1 MIGPLVTHHLAEM
14 HPVETAK
21 PPKLPLPRIG
31 EKVTSKRWE
40 MFLSEWQSFSTSNNL
55 QHHGLKSINSYLLH
69 ACDPNLKASV
79 WKQDPKIEEKQ
90 TADVLEIIKNLAVH
104 RVAKNVA
111 ASELFAAKQERDES
125 GVAFAA
131 RLRGMVQLCG
141 FVKKCSCNPQ
151 VDVNF
156 EDIIV
161 LKVFLSGLFDEKVR
175 EDVLGM
181 DVADG
186 KTLDE
191 TVKLVEARE
200 VSSRSSSYRN
210 EAGGLREGRGGT
222 KNDPRLKEKKKCK
235 TCREM
240 FAFNVVFNGKI
251 KAFDI
256 CKTCHLKDKAEKA
269 EKQGGKQQE
278 AGGFGQEPFAF
289 FSGFQQSP
297 EAEDADQIGSFRQK
311 SFSEAV
317 KGGGNSEI
325 KLNNFVFDHSNG
337 WVERPND
344 PHPLMRI
351 KLEVDP
357 EDWKMRGLSDPRCKQ
372 IEESNEADTGAMGD
386 LIGLSQAQ
394 KMGFNESNMV
404 GVNTRF
410 NGINGSPVDITGAV
424 FLKVLA
430 MDDAEREVFTKA
442 MFYVSHP
449 QRKCGC
455 RSLLYET

>member
-1 MIGPLVTHHLAEM
+1 
-14 HPVETAK
+14 
-21 PPKLPLPRIG
+21 
-31 EKVTSKRWE
+31 
-40 MFLSEWQSFSTSNNL
+40 
-55 QHHGLKSINSYLLH
+55 
-69 ACDPNLKASV
+69 
-79 WKQDPKIEEKQ
+79 
-90 TADVLEIIKNLAVH
+90 
-104 RVAKNVA
+104 
-111 ASELFAAKQERDES
+111 
-125 GVAFAA
+125 
-131 RLRGMVQLCG
+131 
-141 FVKKCSCNPQ
+141 
-151 VDVNF
+151 
-156 EDIIV
+156 
-161 LKVFLSGLFDEKVR
+161 
-175 EDVLGM
+175 
-181 DVADG
+181 
-186 KTLDE
+186 
-191 TVKLVEARE
+191 
-200 VSSRSSSYRN
+200 
-210 EAGGLREGRGGT
+210 
-222 KNDPRLKEKKKCK
+222 
-235 TCREM
+235 M

-297 EAEDADQIGSFRQK
+297 EAEAADQIGSFPQK

-442 MFYVSHP
+442 MFYVSP
-449 QRKCGC
+449 TTKKVWLSEPSLRNLGVIAPNFPKIKSSPLQRLAGLKEERAREVDADRC
-455 RSLLYET
+455 RTNKD